1 MEIDDLPPQR
11 TAEVSCPHV
20 YTMVE
25 LYIQSKLDEGQQAA
39 ASVLCILV
47 RSAMKQM
54 YGVAGAAALG
64 YEILG
69 PVNQDQYSGAEGG
82 DGSGESG
89 ARAAAIVRMPKESF
103 GKFTAACA
111 VMSSYDG
118 APCTLSVTR
127 ASPHLAC
134 LAGAGA
140 DSSLAADCLQRLAAS
155 SGQ

>member
-11 TAEVSCPHV
+11 TAEVSCPH
-20 YTMVE
+20 MFARVE
-25 LYIQSKLDEGQQAA
+25 LYAQTKLEEGHQAA
-39 ASVLCILV
+39 ASVLGIVMRL
-47 RSAMKQM
+47 AMKQM

-64 YEILG
+64 YELLG
-69 PVNQDQYSGAEGG
+69 PVNQDQYAGGGG
-82 DGSGESG
+82 DGAGESCT
-89 ARAAAIVRMPKESF
+89 RAAAIVRIPKESF
-103 GKFTAACA
+103 GKFMAACA

-140 DSSLAADCLQRLAAS
+140 DSSLAAECLQRLVAS
-155 SGQ
+155 SVQ